1 MKTATF
7 PPLRVDPELREAA
20 ENVLSDGETLSKFA
34 EQAIRYQVERRQAEA
49 AFVAR
54 GLASR
59 DKAIETGMYV
69 SADDVLKKMVI
80 ARTKAR
86 NRKTRT

>member
-7 PPLRVDPELREAA
+7 PPLRVDPLLRQATES
-20 ENVLSDGETLSKFA
+20 VLEEGETLSRFA
-34 EQAIRYQVERRQAEA
+34 EQAIRLQVERRQAEA

-59 DKAIETGMYV
+59 DKSIATGVYV
-69 SADDVLKKMVI
+69 SADSVLDKLAA
-80 ARTKAR
+80 ARERAKGNTK
-86 NRKTRT
+86 T

>member
-7 PPLRVDPELREAA
+7 PPLRVDPSLRQATES
-20 ENVLSDGETLSKFA
+20 VLEEGETLSRFA
-34 EQAIRYQVERRQAEA
+34 EQAIRLQVERRQAEA

-59 DKAIETGMYV
+59 DKAIATGVYV
-69 SADDVLKKMVI
+69 SADSVLDRLAG
-80 ARTKAR
+80 ARDRAKGSTKA
-86 NRKTRT
+86 